1 MEAIIEIVEED
12 GMEEAALLNTIV
24 EANRTIKF
32 ATTIRDEAMRLLT
45 AKYPPKQ
52 AEEEIAELQEEI
64 ELNFALLKMFNGQPE
79 KFQTDRVRVL
89 HDIADLR
96 IRLAEMGQ

>member
-1 MEAIIEIVEED
+1 MEAIIEIIEDD
-12 GMEEAALLNTIV
+12 GMEEATLMSTIL

-32 ATTIRDEAMRLLT
+32 AATIRDEAMRLLT

-52 AEEEIAELQEEI
+52 AEEEIAEIQEEL

-79 KFQTDRVRVL
+79 KFQTDRIRVL
-89 HDIADLR
+89 HDVADLQA
-96 IRLAEMGQ
+96 RLAEMGQ